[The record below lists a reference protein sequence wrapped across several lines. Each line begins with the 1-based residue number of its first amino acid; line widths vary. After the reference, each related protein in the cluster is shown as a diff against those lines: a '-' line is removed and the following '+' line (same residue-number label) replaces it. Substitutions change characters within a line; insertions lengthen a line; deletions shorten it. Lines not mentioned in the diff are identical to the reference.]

1 MVGYMDREREKER
14 GRETQ
19 KKTNLQSLRC
29 LKFVW
34 LGSASM
40 RCAGSGKICIA
51 LMVQG
56 KNGIRFGFWSAGTV
70 CLIH

>member
-1 MVGYMDREREKER
+1 MVGYMDRKRKREHTDK
-14 GRETQ
+14 
-19 KKTNLQSLRC
+19 KKTS
-29 LKFVW
+29 KSEVFEIVW

-40 RCAGSGKICIA
+40 RCSGFERSVV

-56 KNGIRFGFWSAGTV
+56 KNGIRFGFWSAAIV